1 MTEFSASVVQ
11 RHAGIIGLSACVQAY
26 PYDVPEWMPAILMDL
41 TGHLHDPQPIEV
53 SLSTLFNLHTK

>member
-1 MTEFSASVVQ
+1 MVQ

-53 SLSTLFNLHTK
+53 SLSTLYDIVC